1 MNLTELNGEEL
12 QARLDQLTAEVA
24 PEARDSLSEE
34 ELESRAGEIEAIK
47 AEIENRKNAA
57 AEEARKSEE
66 VAKMK
71 GDPVIKPNE
80 EDRNMDINSKEYRDL
95 WLILREDE
103 ETGSDALR
111 DHPAPRCR
119 QPEVC
124 C

>member
-24 PEARDSLSEE
+24 PEVRDGLSEE

-80 EDRNMDINSKEYRDL
+80 EDRNMDINSK
-95 WLILREDE
+95 
-103 ETGSDALR
+103 
-111 DHPAPRCR
+111 C
-119 QPEVC
+119 
-124 C
+124 